1 MNPERLNEE
10 VGVLQ
15 PTLTIDQ
22 QANAAFLKFTDGKVA
37 RTVPV
42 NDDGRV
48 VATLSFL
55 ESGELH
61 GIEVAGR
68 TTPNPERCGV

>member
-1 MNPERLNEE
+1 M
-10 VGVLQ
+10 
-15 PTLTIDQ
+15 TIDQ
-22 QANAAFLKFTDGKVA
+22 QANAAFLKFTDDKVA